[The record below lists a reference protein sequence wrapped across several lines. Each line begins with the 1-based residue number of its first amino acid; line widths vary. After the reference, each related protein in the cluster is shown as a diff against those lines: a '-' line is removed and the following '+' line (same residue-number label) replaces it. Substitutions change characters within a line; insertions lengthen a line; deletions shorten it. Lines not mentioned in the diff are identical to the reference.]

1 MNSLKIQS
9 NFFIAFHLNNSQ
21 NLNLFTGRFDHWA
34 DQMCSQTF
42 EKTKNSPLFMK
53 MCLNSKYKNMSL

>member
-34 DQMCSQTF
+34 DVFTNIW
-42 EKTKNSPLFMK
+42 KNK
-53 MCLNSKYKNMSL
+53 K